1 MQILTLESTIQPDHV
16 LQLPKDLPIGLT
28 VRVTIEPLPESQHE
42 TNNIAQ
48 LLKTARQCYLEEG
61 GKLMNQEEILQ
72 EARKRRGEAVNE

>member
-1 MQILTLESTIQPDHV
+1 MQILTLESTIQPDHM

-28 VRVTIEPLPESQHE
+28 VRVTIEPLSKSQHE
-42 TNNIAQ
+42 ADNIAQ

-72 EARKRRGEAVNE
+72 EVRKRCGEVVDE